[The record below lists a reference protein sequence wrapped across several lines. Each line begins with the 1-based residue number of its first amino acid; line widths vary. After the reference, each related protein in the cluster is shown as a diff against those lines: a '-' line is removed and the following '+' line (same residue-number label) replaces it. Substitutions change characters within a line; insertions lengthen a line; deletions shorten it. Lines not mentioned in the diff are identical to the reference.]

1 MCKKAAA
8 GLNFDSF
15 GKRHIMLQQT
25 DKNKVTGKEAEDSDK
40 TPAAA
45 EAEKD
50 ISEDP
55 DMQPDNS
62 ETADLDEGELARA
75 DNSND

>member
-1 MCKKAAA
+1 MQNDKKQPVKETEEPA
-8 GLNFDSF
+8 
-15 GKRHIMLQQT
+15 
-25 DKNKVTGKEAEDSDK
+25 KN
-40 TPAAA
+40 PAAS

-50 ISEDP
+50 IRNDP